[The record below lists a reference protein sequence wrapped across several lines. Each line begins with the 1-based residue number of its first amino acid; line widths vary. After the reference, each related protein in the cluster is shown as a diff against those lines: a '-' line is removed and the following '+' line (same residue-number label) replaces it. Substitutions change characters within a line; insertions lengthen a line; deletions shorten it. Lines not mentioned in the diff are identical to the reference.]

1 MKPYP
6 KMTSDVRIGKIIIK
20 IKFIYNSKL
29 YNCIEKKVPFIYRC
43 KMGVVFMGCSFILP
57 VLLIILFRRML
68 CSRRQQ
74 SNSYSSVVSILSQII
89 IRESV
94 QTSSLSI
101 QWQHLRMHFTVY
113 PRLCRKEWMKHINSL
128 SRFLFRSIL
137 CV

>member
-6 KMTSDVRIGKIIIK
+6 KMTSDVRIRKVIIK

-29 YNCIEKKVPFIYRC
+29 YNCIEKKVPFIYSG

-74 SNSYSSVVSILSQII
+74 SNSYSSVVSMVDRLSQMPDEEIVSILSQMI
-89 IRESV
+89 IREAV

-101 QWQHLRMHFTVY
+101 QRQYLRMHGTPLKFDISQFIT
-113 PRLCRKEWMKHINSL
+113 W
-128 SRFLFRSIL
+128 
-137 CV
+137 